1 MAENN
6 LNTRIQLLYD
16 TYTNWST
23 KNPKLKKGEMVQVE
37 VPTAVG
43 DVTQVPSI
51 LIKTGDGEHNFND
64 LPWTSGLAADV
75 YDWAKAKE
83 APKSTWYVN
92 ITGTSGAPTG
102 DKTPAEIYQAY
113 TDGYMVYAV
122 VQMTDLFNEMPFIL
136 PLVSIVPTSGSYLV
150 AFSASAEPH
159 KANDEALSITVT
171 WNQKWYLFATVLAK
185 KADISSILPAM
196 SSDTKGKML
205 TNDGEKAEWGGA
217 VRYDVAQNMNGNE
230 QLQAR
235 KNIGAFPGKELRYF
249 FDTTTGSAHDND
261 IIGANNGDVIS
272 PGNIYTDGDITNKDM
287 VFPAYVLSVYYP
299 TQSSSAYYVRL
310 LDANGIGWQ
319 VLVGHD
325 SESGNPIIREITSKN
340 MSDVMCVNFTK
351 DTNDNWLAD
360 KNWDDVAAL
369 IEAGGYVYARVNELV
384 VPVVSYA
391 AGQRIV
397 FHISLHNT
405 SAVGFDAVIWKQDGT
420 ISVLEDIIPI
430 VMFGEQ
436 TLTTDQQAQARKNIG
451 AVSSSDIK
459 FVYAIGKENTLSLND
474 GNVYYIIEENVPL
487 YLVSTANEYGGTTY
501 TFCGFIYSANNQ
513 ARILSKSYNTKGGWY
528 TIVNT
533 YDIPVGSTASLISDD
548 DVDSVK
554 IPYVEAVVNY
564 VGNTTLKKTNTTEF
578 TPTSDY
584 QPATKKYVDD
594 ATASVP
600 TKTSELTNDSNYIT
614 SSYVD
619 TKVASLIDSA
629 PETLDTLKELSAAL
643 GDDPNFAT
651 TISNQIGNK
660 ADKAQVLNITLAPAS
675 WTTSG
680 NEFKYTYSNTSLRA
694 LASPII
700 TCTSNTSEYKYITDA
715 EATANTGIIFTA
727 KTKPT
732 NNIVLQIIDLG

>member
-37 VPTAVG
+37 VPAAVG

-51 LIKTGDGEHNFND
+51 LIKTGDGEHNFNN

-83 APKSTWYVN
+83 APRSAWYVN
-92 ITGTSGAPTG
+92 ITGTPNEPTG

-113 TDGYMVYAV
+113 TNGYAVYAV
-122 VQMTDLFNEMPFIL
+122 VQMADLFNETPFIL
-136 PLVSIVPTSGSYLV
+136 PLVSIIPVSDSYKV

-159 KANDEALSITVT
+159 KSGDEVVSITVT
-171 WNQKWYLFATVLAK
+171 WNQKWYLFASELAK
-185 KADISSILPAM
+185 AQDALPAM

-205 TNDGEKAEWGGA
+205 TNDGGKAEWG
-217 VRYDVAQNMNGNE
+217 DV
-230 QLQAR
+230 
-235 KNIGAFPGKELRYF
+235 PKE
-249 FDTTTGSAHDND
+249 
-261 IIGANNGDVIS
+261 
-272 PGNIYTDGDITNKDM
+272 
-287 VFPAYVLSVYYP
+287 
-299 TQSSSAYYVRL
+299 
-310 LDANGIGWQ
+310 
-319 VLVGHD
+319 
-325 SESGNPIIREITSKN
+325 
-340 MSDVMCVNFTK
+340 VMRVNFTK
-351 DTNDNWLAD
+351 DTDNHWSAD
-360 KNWDDVAAL
+360 KNWDDAAAL
-369 IEAGGYVYARVNELV
+369 IEAGGYVYAMVDGLTIPFVN
-384 VPVVSYA
+384 YA
-391 AGQRIV
+391 AGQVAGQVII
-397 FHISLHNT
+397 FHIGLHNT
-405 SAVGFDAVIWKQDGT
+405 STVKYNVVIWHQNGL
-420 ISVLEDIIPI
+420 ISASEDVIPI
-430 VMFGEQ
+430 VMYGEQ

-459 FVYAIGKENTLSLND
+459 FVYAIGQENILSLND
-474 GNVYYIIEENVPL
+474 GNIYYIIEENVPL

-528 TIVNT
+528 TTVNT

-600 TKTSELTNDSNYIT
+600 TKVSELTNDSNYIT

-619 TKVASLIDSA
+619 TKVASLVDSA

-715 EATANTGIIFTA
+715 EATANTGITFTA